1 MRERERQ
8 RKSEKSEKAR
18 EGETLDKKVKR
29 FSISAVGGRGEGGAK
44 GGAWRTAP
52 QLDREGKPKAQKSY
66 YGKALTTGASGLRYD

>member
-29 FSISAVGGRGEGGAK
+29 FFISAVGGSEGPWEVPGGLHLNSTAK
-44 GGAWRTAP
+44 ANPKPRSRTTERP
-52 QLDREGKPKAQKSY
+52 
-66 YGKALTTGASGLRYD
+66 